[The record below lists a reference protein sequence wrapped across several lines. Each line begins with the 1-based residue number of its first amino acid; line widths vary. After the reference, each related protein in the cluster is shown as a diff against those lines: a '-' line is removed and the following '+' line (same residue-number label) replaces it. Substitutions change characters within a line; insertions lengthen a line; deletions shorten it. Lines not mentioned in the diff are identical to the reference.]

1 MGRSAEGGRLMRPE
15 RLRLSAFGPYAGQED
30 LDFSALGNHT
40 LFLIC
45 GPTGAGKSTILDAM
59 CYALYGKTSGAVRSG
74 EDLRSNY
81 VGYDR
86 KTYVEFD
93 FAIGNRHYRI
103 YRSPTQLLERQ
114 KGDRSKP
121 VEHKGKADF
130 YEIDKEGREKVHI
143 TSKGVDSAVEK
154 LLGVGLEQFRQII
167 LLPQGDFRKLLLAD
181 SSDRQKIMEQL
192 FQTGIYLA
200 FEKKLQEETQKLKTE
215 YSRGELQRTTL
226 LETCRSES
234 EEELE
239 KQAET
244 NEKILKEKETEFMQA
259 DKEQQV
265 FLRAYDEA
273 NVLHGAFLRLETA
286 ETALKR
292 MEEKKKEKEEL
303 RGHIKMIRA
312 AQSVTKEWSEAVNAK
327 KQQRTAAETLEKA
340 AADLPVKEKA
350 KAEAEQALAL
360 FEKEKPKQKERI
372 EMKGK
377 LEQYR
382 NPSRS
387 YGTAKREAE
396 RLAGIYA
403 VKQKEAERLREQ
415 VSAAEKK
422 AAEDKKNWLCRNR
435 IFMEG
440 QAFVLAEKLTDGQP
454 CPVCGSLSHPAPAAA
469 GEDRIMEKDVKDAER
484 QMHLS
489 EDAEK
494 KIRHEAEAYQAR
506 ELAAAKESADKAM
519 TVLSELEKNL
529 PAAYRDSLA
538 LEKEIKDLETR
549 ISSFEKSLEQAE
561 EKRKNAETIYQALK
575 EQKELLEK
583 QAGEFLKVSEE
594 KNCILKIKVAEAG
607 FTDWFECSRYM
618 KEVPRLEAYEN
629 DLKIYD
635 QSVHAEEE
643 KIKGEKEKTAGKT
656 KPDMNDWN
664 EKRTKLLES
673 MKQFVAEKAEKE
685 TELKKQKE
693 TLKKLYQLKETQKEI
708 SEKYSLVAHLW
719 EIAQG
724 KETGINL
731 ERFVLG
737 ALLDAV
743 TEKANLRLMEMSGN
757 RYELLRKRG
766 ERSDGRKKA
775 GLDLEVFDGNT
786 GRARPAATLSGG
798 ETFLASLSLALGLAD
813 VVQEYAGGVHL
824 DAMFI
829 DEGFGSLDSESLD
842 LAMKTL
848 QELKGQNRLIGLISH
863 VGGLEERIPAKLRVT
878 KTQTGSTAAFE
889 MG

>member
-1 MGRSAEGGRLMRPE
+1 MGRSAEGGQLMRPE
-15 RLRLSAFGPYAGQED
+15 RLRISAFGPYAGQED
-30 LDFSALGNHT
+30 VDFSILENHM

-130 YEIDKEGREKVHI
+130 YEIDEEGREKAHI

-200 FEKKLQEETQKLKTE
+200 FEKRLQEETQKLKTE

-239 KQAET
+239 KQAEI
-244 NEKILKEKETEFMQA
+244 NEKVLKEKETEFMQA

-273 NVLHGAFLRLETA
+273 NMLHGAFLRLETA

-292 MEEKKKEKEEL
+292 MEEKRKEKEEL

-360 FEKEKPKQKERI
+360 FEKEKTAQKERI

-403 VKQKEAERLREQ
+403 VKQKEAERLQEKML
-415 VSAAEKK
+415 AAEKK

-454 CPVCGSLSHPAPAAA
+454 CPVCGSLSHPAPAVA
-469 GEDRIMEKDVKDAER
+469 GEDRITEKDVKDAER

-494 KIRHEAEAYQAR
+494 KIRREAEAYQAK

-594 KNCILKIKVAEAG
+594 KNRILKIKVAEAG

-618 KEVPRLEAYEN
+618 KEVSQMEAYEN
-629 DLKIYD
+629 NLKIYD

-643 KIKGEKEKTAGKT
+643 KIKGEKERTAGKT
-656 KPDMNDWN
+656 KPNMNDWN
-664 EKRTKLLES
+664 EKRMKLLES
-673 MKQFVAEKAEKE
+673 MKRFAAEKAEKE

-708 SEKYSLVAHLW
+708 GEKYSLVAHLW

-889 MG
+889 VG

>member
-1 MGRSAEGGRLMRPE
+1 MRPE

-130 YEIDKEGREKVHI
+130 YEIDEEGREKAHI

-200 FEKKLQEETQKLKTE
+200 FEKRLQEETQKLKTE

-239 KQAET
+239 KQTET

-273 NVLHGAFLRLETA
+273 NMLHGAFLRLETA

-292 MEEKKKEKEEL
+292 MEEKRKEKEEL
-303 RGHIKMIRA
+303 RRHIKMIRA

-360 FEKEKPKQKERI
+360 FEKEKTAQKERI

-396 RLAGIYA
+396 RLVGIYA

-469 GEDRIMEKDVKDAER
+469 GEDRITEKDVKDAER

-494 KIRHEAEAYQAR
+494 KIRHEAEAYQAK

-594 KNCILKIKVAEAG
+594 KNRILKIKVAEAG

-618 KEVPRLEAYEN
+618 KEVPQLEAYEN

-664 EKRTKLLES
+664 EKRMKLLES
-673 MKQFVAEKAEKE
+673 MKGFAAEKAEKE

-708 SEKYSLVAHLW
+708 GEKYSLVAHLW

>member
-1 MGRSAEGGRLMRPE
+1 MRPE
-15 RLRLSAFGPYAGQED
+15 RLRISAFGPYAGQED

-93 FAIGNRHYRI
+93 FAIGDRHYRI

-130 YEIDKEGREKVHI
+130 YEIDEEGKEKAHI

-200 FEKKLQEETQKLKTE
+200 FEKRLQEETQKLKTE

-265 FLRAYDEA
+265 FLRAYDKA

>member
-15 RLRLSAFGPYAGQED
+15 RLRISAFGPYAGEED
-30 LDFSALGNHT
+30 LDFSVLGNHT

-86 KTYVEFD
+86 KTHVEFD

-103 YRSPTQLLERQ
+103 CRSPTQLLERQ

-130 YEIDKEGREKVHI
+130 YEIDEEGREKAHI

-200 FEKKLQEETQKLKTE
+200 FEKRLQEETQKLKIE
-215 YSRGELQRTTL
+215 YGRGELQRATL
-226 LETCRSES
+226 LETCRSGS

-239 KQAET
+239 KQAEA
-244 NEKILKEKETEFMQA
+244 NEKVLKEKEAKFIRA
-259 DKEQQV
+259 DKKQQV

-273 NVLHGAFLRLETA
+273 NMLHGAFLRLETA

-292 MEEKKKEKEEL
+292 LEEEKKEKEKL
-303 RGHIKMIRA
+303 RGYIKMIRA

-327 KQQRTAAETLEKA
+327 RQQRTAAETLEKA
-340 AADLPVKEKA
+340 AANLPVKEKA
-350 KAEAEQALAL
+350 KTEAEQALAL
-360 FEKEKPKQKERI
+360 FEKEKTAQKERI

-403 VKQKEAERLREQ
+403 VKQKEAERLQEQ

-435 IFMEG
+435 IFLEG
-440 QAFVLAEKLTDGQP
+440 QAFVLAEKLADGQP

-469 GEDRIMEKDVKDAER
+469 GENRITEKDVKDAEH
-484 QMHLS
+484 QMRLS
-489 EDAEK
+489 EEAEK
-494 KIRHEAEAYQAR
+494 KIRREAEAYQAK
-506 ELAAAKESADKAM
+506 EMAAAKESADKAI

-529 PAAYRDSLA
+529 PAAYRDSLV
-538 LEKEIKDLETR
+538 LEKEIKDLETG

-561 EKRKNAETIYQALK
+561 ENRKKAETAYQTLK
-575 EQKELLEK
+575 EQKGLLEK
-583 QAGEFLKVSEE
+583 QAEEFLKTSEE
-594 KNCILKIKVAEAG
+594 KNRILKIKVAEAG

-618 KEVPRLEAYEN
+618 KELTQLETYES

-635 QSVHAEEE
+635 QSVHTEEE
-643 KIKGEKEKTAGKT
+643 KIKEEKEKTAGRT

-664 EKRTKLLES
+664 GKRLKLLES
-673 MKQFVAEKAEKE
+673 MKQFAAEKAEKE
-685 TELKKQKE
+685 AELKKQKE
-693 TLKKLYQLKETQKEI
+693 TLEKLRQLKGTQKEI

-786 GRARPAATLSGG
+786 GRARPAVTLSGG

>member
-1 MGRSAEGGRLMRPE
+1 MRPE
-15 RLRLSAFGPYAGQED
+15 RLRISAFGPYAGEED
-30 LDFSALGNHT
+30 MDFSVLENHT

-93 FAIGNRHYRI
+93 FAIGDRHYRI

-130 YEIDKEGREKVHI
+130 YEIDEEGREKAHI

-200 FEKKLQEETQKLKTE
+200 FEKRLQEETQKLKTE

-239 KQAET
+239 KQAEI
-244 NEKILKEKETEFMQA
+244 NEKVLKEKETEFMQA

-286 ETALKR
+286 EMALKR
-292 MEEKKKEKEEL
+292 MEEKRKEKEEL

-350 KAEAEQALAL
+350 KAEAKQALAL

-403 VKQKEAERLREQ
+403 VKQKEAERLRKQ

-454 CPVCGSLSHPAPAAA
+454 CPVCGSLSHPAPAVA
-469 GEDRIMEKDVKDAER
+469 GEDRITEKDVKDAER

-494 KIRHEAEAYQAR
+494 KIRHEAEAYQAK

-561 EKRKNAETIYQALK
+561 EKQKNAETIYQALK

-664 EKRTKLLES
+664 EKRMKLLES
-673 MKQFVAEKAEKE
+673 MKRFAAEKAEKE

-708 SEKYSLVAHLW
+708 GEKYSLVAHLW

-863 VGGLEERIPAKLRVT
+863 VGGLEERIPVKLRVT

>member
-130 YEIDKEGREKVHI
+130 YEIDEEGREKAHI

-239 KQAET
+239 KQAEI
-244 NEKILKEKETEFMQA
+244 NEKVLKEKETEFMQA

-292 MEEKKKEKEEL
+292 MEEKRKEKEEL

-350 KAEAEQALAL
+350 KAEAKQALEL

-469 GEDRIMEKDVKDAER
+469 GEDRITEKDVKDAER

-494 KIRHEAEAYQAR
+494 KIRHEAEAYQAK

-538 LEKEIKDLETR
+538 LEKEIKALETR

-607 FTDWFECSRYM
+607 FTDWFECSRYI

>member
-1 MGRSAEGGRLMRPE
+1 MRPE
-15 RLRLSAFGPYAGQED
+15 RLRISAFGPYAGQED

-93 FAIGNRHYRI
+93 FAIGDRHYRI

-114 KGDRSKP
+114 KGDRSRP

-130 YEIDKEGREKVHI
+130 YEIDEEGREKAHI
-143 TSKGVDSAVEK
+143 TSKGVDSTVEE

-200 FEKKLQEETQKLKTE
+200 FEKRLQEETQKLKTE

-469 GEDRIMEKDVKDAER
+469 GEDRIMEKDVKDAEW

-561 EKRKNAETIYQALK
+561 EKQKNAETIYQALK

-664 EKRTKLLES
+664 EKRMKLLES
-673 MKQFVAEKAEKE
+673 MKRFAAEKAEKE

-708 SEKYSLVAHLW
+708 GEKYSLVAHLW

-889 MG
+889 VG

>member
-15 RLRLSAFGPYAGQED
+15 RLRISAFGPYAGEED
-30 LDFSALGNHT
+30 VDFSVLENHT

-93 FAIGNRHYRI
+93 FAIGDRHYRI

-130 YEIDKEGREKVHI
+130 YEIDEEGKEKAHI

-200 FEKKLQEETQKLKTE
+200 FEKRLQEETQKLKTE

-239 KQAET
+239 KQEET

-259 DKEQQV
+259 NKEQQV
-265 FLRAYDEA
+265 FLRDYDEA

-494 KIRHEAEAYQAR
+494 KIRHEAEAYQAK

-889 MG
+889 IG

>member
-1 MGRSAEGGRLMRPE
+1 MRPE

-130 YEIDKEGREKVHI
+130 YEIDEEGREKAHI

-200 FEKKLQEETQKLKTE
+200 FEKRLQEETQKLKTE

-239 KQAET
+239 KQAEI
-244 NEKILKEKETEFMQA
+244 NEKVLKEKETEFMQA

-292 MEEKKKEKEEL
+292 MEEKRKEKEEL

-422 AAEDKKNWLCRNR
+422 AAEDKKNWLSRNR

-454 CPVCGSLSHPAPAAA
+454 CPVCGSLSHPAPAVA
-469 GEDRIMEKDVKDAER
+469 GEDRITEKDVKDAER

-494 KIRHEAEAYQAR
+494 KNRREAEAYQAK
-506 ELAAAKESADKAM
+506 ELAAAKESVDKAM

-594 KNCILKIKVAEAG
+594 KNRILKIKVAEAG
-607 FTDWFECSRYM
+607 FTDWFECSQYM
-618 KEVPRLEAYEN
+618 KEVPQLEAYEN

-635 QSVHAEEE
+635 QSVHVEEE

-664 EKRTKLLES
+664 EKRLKLLES
-673 MKQFVAEKAEKE
+673 MKRFAAEKAEKE

-693 TLKKLYQLKETQKEI
+693 TLKKLRQLKETQKEI

-889 MG
+889 VG

>member
-1 MGRSAEGGRLMRPE
+1 M
-15 RLRLSAFGPYAGQED
+15 
-30 LDFSALGNHT
+30 
-40 LFLIC
+40 
-45 GPTGAGKSTILDAM
+45 
-59 CYALYGKTSGAVRSG
+59 
-74 EDLRSNY
+74 
-81 VGYDR
+81 
-86 KTYVEFD
+86 
-93 FAIGNRHYRI
+93 
-103 YRSPTQLLERQ
+103 
-114 KGDRSKP
+114 
-121 VEHKGKADF
+121 
-130 YEIDKEGREKVHI
+130 
-143 TSKGVDSAVEK
+143 
-154 LLGVGLEQFRQII
+154 
-167 LLPQGDFRKLLLAD
+167 
-181 SSDRQKIMEQL
+181 
-192 FQTGIYLA
+192 
-200 FEKKLQEETQKLKTE
+200 
-215 YSRGELQRTTL
+215 
-226 LETCRSES
+226 
-234 EEELE
+234 
-239 KQAET
+239 
-244 NEKILKEKETEFMQA
+244 
-259 DKEQQV
+259 
-265 FLRAYDEA
+265 
-273 NVLHGAFLRLETA
+273 
-286 ETALKR
+286 
-292 MEEKKKEKEEL
+292 
-303 RGHIKMIRA
+303 
-312 AQSVTKEWSEAVNAK
+312 
-327 KQQRTAAETLEKA
+327 
-340 AADLPVKEKA
+340 
-350 KAEAEQALAL
+350 
-360 FEKEKPKQKERI
+360 
-372 EMKGK
+372 
-377 LEQYR
+377 
-382 NPSRS
+382 
-387 YGTAKREAE
+387 
-396 RLAGIYA
+396 
-403 VKQKEAERLREQ
+403 KQKEAERLQEKM
-415 VSAAEKK
+415 SAAEKK

-469 GEDRIMEKDVKDAER
+469 GEDRITEKDVKDAER

-494 KIRHEAEAYQAR
+494 KIRREAEAYQAK

-594 KNCILKIKVAEAG
+594 KNRILKIKVAEAG

-618 KEVPRLEAYEN
+618 KEVPQLEAYEN

-664 EKRTKLLES
+664 EKRMKLLEN
-673 MKQFVAEKAEKE
+673 MKQFAAEKAEKE

-889 MG
+889 VG

>member
-1 MGRSAEGGRLMRPE
+1 MTA
-15 RLRLSAFGPYAGQED
+15 
-30 LDFSALGNHT
+30 H
-40 LFLIC
+40 
-45 GPTGAGKSTILDAM
+45 
-59 CYALYGKTSGAVRSG
+59 V
-74 EDLRSNY
+74 
-81 VGYDR
+81 
-86 KTYVEFD
+86 FD
-93 FAIGNRHYRI
+93 
-103 YRSPTQLLERQ
+103 
-114 KGDRSKP
+114 
-121 VEHKGKADF
+121 
-130 YEIDKEGREKVHI
+130 
-143 TSKGVDSAVEK
+143 
-154 LLGVGLEQFRQII
+154 
-167 LLPQGDFRKLLLAD
+167 
-181 SSDRQKIMEQL
+181 
-192 FQTGIYLA
+192 
-200 FEKKLQEETQKLKTE
+200 
-215 YSRGELQRTTL
+215 
-226 LETCRSES
+226 
-234 EEELE
+234 
-239 KQAET
+239 
-244 NEKILKEKETEFMQA
+244 
-259 DKEQQV
+259 
-265 FLRAYDEA
+265 
-273 NVLHGAFLRLETA
+273 LRLETA

-292 MEEKKKEKEEL
+292 MEEKRKEKEEL
-303 RGHIKMIRA
+303 RRHIKMIRA

-396 RLAGIYA
+396 RLVGIYA

-469 GEDRIMEKDVKDAER
+469 GEDRITEKDVKDAER

-494 KIRHEAEAYQAR
+494 KIRHEAEAYQAKD
-506 ELAAAKESADKAM
+506 LAAAKESADKAM

-594 KNCILKIKVAEAG
+594 KNRILKIKVAEAG

-664 EKRTKLLES
+664 EKRMKLLES
-673 MKQFVAEKAEKE
+673 MKRFAAEKAEKE

-708 SEKYSLVAHLW
+708 GEKYSLVAHLW

>member
-1 MGRSAEGGRLMRPE
+1 MRPE

-81 VGYDR
+81 VRYDR

-130 YEIDKEGREKVHI
+130 YEIDEEGREKAHI

-239 KQAET
+239 KQAEI
-244 NEKILKEKETEFMQA
+244 NEKVLKEKETEFMQA

-292 MEEKKKEKEEL
+292 MEEKRKEKEEL

-350 KAEAEQALAL
+350 KAEAKQALEL

-469 GEDRIMEKDVKDAER
+469 GEDRITEKDVKDAER

-489 EDAEK
+489 DDAEK
-494 KIRHEAEAYQAR
+494 KIRHEAEAYQAK
-506 ELAAAKESADKAM
+506 ELATAKESADKAI

-594 KNCILKIKVAEAG
+594 KNRILKIKVAETG
-607 FTDWFECSRYM
+607 FTDWFECSQYM
-618 KEVPRLEAYEN
+618 KEVPQLEAYEN

-664 EKRTKLLES
+664 EKRMKLLEN
-673 MKQFVAEKAEKE
+673 MKQFAAEKAEKE

>member
-15 RLRLSAFGPYAGQED
+15 RLRLSAFGPYAGEED
-30 LDFSALGNHT
+30 VDFSVLENHT

-93 FAIGNRHYRI
+93 FAIGDRHYRI

-130 YEIDKEGREKVHI
+130 YEIDEEGKEKAHI

-494 KIRHEAEAYQAR
+494 KIRHEAEAYQAK

>member
-1 MGRSAEGGRLMRPE
+1 MRPE

-130 YEIDKEGREKVHI
+130 YEIDEEGREKAHI

-239 KQAET
+239 KQAEI
-244 NEKILKEKETEFMQA
+244 NEKVLKEKETEFMQA

-292 MEEKKKEKEEL
+292 MEEKRKEKEEL

-469 GEDRIMEKDVKDAER
+469 GEDRITEKDVKDAER

-489 EDAEK
+489 DDAEK
-494 KIRHEAEAYQAR
+494 KIRHEAEAYQAK
-506 ELAAAKESADKAM
+506 ELATAKESADKAI

-594 KNCILKIKVAEAG
+594 KNRILKIKVAETG
-607 FTDWFECSRYM
+607 FTDWFECSQYM
-618 KEVPRLEAYEN
+618 KEVPQLEAYEN

-664 EKRTKLLES
+664 EKRMKLLEN
-673 MKQFVAEKAEKE
+673 MKQFAAEKAEKE

>member
-1 MGRSAEGGRLMRPE
+1 M
-15 RLRLSAFGPYAGQED
+15 
-30 LDFSALGNHT
+30 
-40 LFLIC
+40 
-45 GPTGAGKSTILDAM
+45 
-59 CYALYGKTSGAVRSG
+59 
-74 EDLRSNY
+74 
-81 VGYDR
+81 
-86 KTYVEFD
+86 
-93 FAIGNRHYRI
+93 
-103 YRSPTQLLERQ
+103 
-114 KGDRSKP
+114 
-121 VEHKGKADF
+121 
-130 YEIDKEGREKVHI
+130 
-143 TSKGVDSAVEK
+143 
-154 LLGVGLEQFRQII
+154 
-167 LLPQGDFRKLLLAD
+167 
-181 SSDRQKIMEQL
+181 
-192 FQTGIYLA
+192 
-200 FEKKLQEETQKLKTE
+200 
-215 YSRGELQRTTL
+215 
-226 LETCRSES
+226 
-234 EEELE
+234 
-239 KQAET
+239 
-244 NEKILKEKETEFMQA
+244 
-259 DKEQQV
+259 
-265 FLRAYDEA
+265 
-273 NVLHGAFLRLETA
+273 LHGAFLRLETA

-292 MEEKKKEKEEL
+292 MEEKRKEKEEL
-303 RGHIKMIRA
+303 RRHIKMIRA

-396 RLAGIYA
+396 RLVGIYA

-469 GEDRIMEKDVKDAER
+469 GEDRITEKDVKDAER

-494 KIRHEAEAYQAR
+494 KIRHEAEAYQAKD
-506 ELAAAKESADKAM
+506 LAAAKESADKAM

-594 KNCILKIKVAEAG
+594 KNRILKIKVAEAG

-664 EKRTKLLES
+664 EKRMKLLES
-673 MKQFVAEKAEKE
+673 MKRFAAEKAEKE

-708 SEKYSLVAHLW
+708 GEKYSLVAHLW

>member
-1 MGRSAEGGRLMRPE
+1 MRPE
-15 RLRLSAFGPYAGQED
+15 RLRISAFGPYAGEED
-30 LDFSALGNHT
+30 MDFSVLENHT

-93 FAIGNRHYRI
+93 FAIGDRHYRI

-130 YEIDKEGREKVHI
+130 YEIDEEGREKAHI

-239 KQAET
+239 KQAEI
-244 NEKILKEKETEFMQA
+244 NEKVLKEKETEFMQA

-292 MEEKKKEKEEL
+292 MEEKRKEKEEL

-327 KQQRTAAETLEKA
+327 KQQRTAAEKLEKA

-422 AAEDKKNWLCRNR
+422 AAEDKKNWLSRNR

-454 CPVCGSLSHPAPAAA
+454 CPVCGSLSHPAPAVA
-469 GEDRIMEKDVKDAER
+469 GEDRITEKDVKDAER

-494 KIRHEAEAYQAR
+494 KNRREAEAYQAK
-506 ELAAAKESADKAM
+506 ELAAAKESVDKAM

-561 EKRKNAETIYQALK
+561 EKQKNAETIYQALK

-594 KNCILKIKVAEAG
+594 KNRILKIKVAEAG
-607 FTDWFECSRYM
+607 FTDWFECSQYM
-618 KEVPRLEAYEN
+618 KEVPQLEAYEN

-635 QSVHAEEE
+635 QSVHVEEE

-664 EKRTKLLES
+664 EKRLKLLEN
-673 MKQFVAEKAEKE
+673 MKRFAAEKAEKE

-693 TLKKLYQLKETQKEI
+693 TLKKLRQLKETQKEI
-708 SEKYSLVAHLW
+708 GEKYSLVAHLW

-889 MG
+889 VG

>member
-15 RLRLSAFGPYAGQED
+15 RLRISAFGPYAGEED
-30 LDFSALGNHT
+30 VDFSVLENHT

-93 FAIGNRHYRI
+93 FAIGDRHYRI

-130 YEIDKEGREKVHI
+130 YEIDEEGKEKAHI

-200 FEKKLQEETQKLKTE
+200 FEKRLQEETQKLKTE

-239 KQAET
+239 KQAEI
-244 NEKILKEKETEFMQA
+244 NEKVLKEKETEFMQA

-292 MEEKKKEKEEL
+292 MEEKRKEKEEM

-350 KAEAEQALAL
+350 KAEAKQALEL

-469 GEDRIMEKDVKDAER
+469 GEDRITEKDVKDAER

-494 KIRHEAEAYQAR
+494 KIRHEAEAYQAK

-538 LEKEIKDLETR
+538 LEKEIKALETR

-561 EKRKNAETIYQALK
+561 EKQKNAETIYQALK

-594 KNCILKIKVAEAG
+594 KNRILKIKVAEAG
-607 FTDWFECSRYM
+607 FTDWFECSQYM
-618 KEVPRLEAYEN
+618 KEVPQLEAYEN

-664 EKRTKLLES
+664 EKRTKLLEN
-673 MKQFVAEKAEKE
+673 MKQFAAEKAEKE

-889 MG
+889 VG

>member
-1 MGRSAEGGRLMRPE
+1 M
-15 RLRLSAFGPYAGQED
+15 
-30 LDFSALGNHT
+30 
-40 LFLIC
+40 
-45 GPTGAGKSTILDAM
+45 
-59 CYALYGKTSGAVRSG
+59 
-74 EDLRSNY
+74 
-81 VGYDR
+81 GYDR

-93 FAIGNRHYRI
+93 FAIGDRHYRI

-130 YEIDKEGREKVHI
+130 YEIDEEGREKAHI

-192 FQTGIYLA
+192 FQTGIYLV
-200 FEKKLQEETQKLKTE
+200 FEKRLQEETQKLKTE

-239 KQAET
+239 KQTET

-273 NVLHGAFLRLETA
+273 NMLHGAFLRLETA

-292 MEEKKKEKEEL
+292 MEEKRKEKEEL
-303 RGHIKMIRA
+303 RRHIKMIRA

-396 RLAGIYA
+396 RLVGIYA

-469 GEDRIMEKDVKDAER
+469 GEDRITEKDVKDAER

-494 KIRHEAEAYQAR
+494 KIRHEAEAYQAKD
-506 ELAAAKESADKAM
+506 LAAAKESADKAM

-594 KNCILKIKVAEAG
+594 KNRILKIKVAEAG

-664 EKRTKLLES
+664 EKRMKLLES
-673 MKQFVAEKAEKE
+673 MKRFAAEKAEKE

-708 SEKYSLVAHLW
+708 GEKYSLVAHLW

>member
-1 MGRSAEGGRLMRPE
+1 MRPE
-15 RLRLSAFGPYAGQED
+15 RLRISAFGPYAGEED
-30 LDFSALGNHT
+30 VDFSVLENHT

-93 FAIGNRHYRI
+93 FAIGDRHYRI

-130 YEIDKEGREKVHI
+130 YEIDEEGKEKAHI

-200 FEKKLQEETQKLKTE
+200 FEKRLQEETQKLKIE
-215 YSRGELQRTTL
+215 YGRGELQRATL
-226 LETCRSES
+226 LETCRSGS

-239 KQAET
+239 KQAEA
-244 NEKILKEKETEFMQA
+244 NEKVLKEKETEFMQA

-273 NVLHGAFLRLETA
+273 NMLHGAFLRLETA

-292 MEEKKKEKEEL
+292 MEEKRKEKEEL

-360 FEKEKPKQKERI
+360 FEKEKTAQKERI

-403 VKQKEAERLREQ
+403 VKQKEAERLQEKML
-415 VSAAEKK
+415 AAEKK

-469 GEDRIMEKDVKDAER
+469 GEDRITEKDVKDAER

-494 KIRHEAEAYQAR
+494 KIRREAEAYQAK

-594 KNCILKIKVAEAG
+594 KNRILKIKVAEAG

-618 KEVPRLEAYEN
+618 KEVPQLEAYEN

-664 EKRTKLLES
+664 EKRMKLLEN
-673 MKQFVAEKAEKE
+673 MKQFAAEKAEKE

-743 TEKANLRLMEMSGN
+743 TEKANLRLMEMSGS

-766 ERSDGRKKA
+766 ERADARKTA
-775 GLDLEVFDGNT
+775 GLDLEVYDANT

-889 MG
+889 VG

>member
-15 RLRLSAFGPYAGQED
+15 RLRISAFGPYAGEED
-30 LDFSALGNHT
+30 VDFSVLENHT

-93 FAIGNRHYRI
+93 FAIGDRHYRI

-130 YEIDKEGREKVHI
+130 YEMDEEGKEKAHI

-200 FEKKLQEETQKLKTE
+200 FEKRLQEETQKLKTE

-239 KQAET
+239 KQAEI
-244 NEKILKEKETEFMQA
+244 NEKVLKEKETEFMQA

-265 FLRAYDEA
+265 FLRAYDKA
-273 NVLHGAFLRLETA
+273 NMLHGAFLRLETA

-292 MEEKKKEKEEL
+292 MEEKRKEKEEL

-360 FEKEKPKQKERI
+360 FEKEKTAQKERI

-403 VKQKEAERLREQ
+403 VKQKEAERLQEKML
-415 VSAAEKK
+415 AAEKK

-469 GEDRIMEKDVKDAER
+469 GEDRITEKDVKDAER

-494 KIRHEAEAYQAR
+494 KIRREAEAYQAK

-583 QAGEFLKVSEE
+583 QAGEFLRVSEE
-594 KNCILKIKVAEAG
+594 KNRILKIKVAKAG

-618 KEVPRLEAYEN
+618 KEVSQMEAYEN
-629 DLKIYD
+629 NLKIYD

-643 KIKGEKEKTAGKT
+643 KIKGEKERTAGKT
-656 KPDMNDWN
+656 KPNMNDWN
-664 EKRTKLLES
+664 EKRMKLLES
-673 MKQFVAEKAEKE
+673 MKRFAAEKAEKE

-708 SEKYSLVAHLW
+708 GEKYSLVAHLW

>member
-1 MGRSAEGGRLMRPE
+1 MRPE

-130 YEIDKEGREKVHI
+130 YEIDEEGREKAHI

-239 KQAET
+239 KQAEI
-244 NEKILKEKETEFMQA
+244 NEKVLKEKETEFMQA

-292 MEEKKKEKEEL
+292 MEEKRKEKEEL

-469 GEDRIMEKDVKDAER
+469 GEDRITEKDVKDAER

-489 EDAEK
+489 DDAEK
-494 KIRHEAEAYQAR
+494 KIRHEAEAYQAK
-506 ELAAAKESADKAM
+506 ELATAKESADKAI

-594 KNCILKIKVAEAG
+594 KNRILKIKVAETG
-607 FTDWFECSRYM
+607 FTDWFECSQYM
-618 KEVPRLEAYEN
+618 KEVPQLEAYEN

-664 EKRTKLLES
+664 EKRIKLLEN
-673 MKQFVAEKAEKE
+673 MKQFAAEKAEKE

>member
-15 RLRLSAFGPYAGQED
+15 RLRISAFGPYAGEED
-30 LDFSALGNHT
+30 MNFSVLENHT

-93 FAIGNRHYRI
+93 FAIGDRHYRI

-130 YEIDKEGREKVHI
+130 YEIDEEGREKAHI

-200 FEKKLQEETQKLKTE
+200 FEKRLQEETQKLKTE

>member
-1 MGRSAEGGRLMRPE
+1 MRPE
-15 RLRLSAFGPYAGQED
+15 RLRISAFGPYAGQED

-93 FAIGNRHYRI
+93 FAIGDRHYRI

-130 YEIDKEGREKVHI
+130 YEIDEEGREKAHI
-143 TSKGVDSAVEK
+143 TSKGVDSAVEE
-154 LLGVGLEQFRQII
+154 LLAVGLEQFRQII

-200 FEKKLQEETQKLKTE
+200 FEKRLQEETQKLKTE
-215 YSRGELQRTTL
+215 YSRGELQRITL

-239 KQAET
+239 KQAEI
-244 NEKILKEKETEFMQA
+244 NEKVLKEKETEFMQA

-292 MEEKKKEKEEL
+292 MEEKRKEKEEL

-360 FEKEKPKQKERI
+360 FEKEKPAQKERI

-403 VKQKEAERLREQ
+403 VKQKEAERLQEQ

-469 GEDRIMEKDVKDAER
+469 GEDRITEKDVKDAER
-484 QMHLS
+484 HMHLS

-494 KIRHEAEAYQAR
+494 KIRREAEAYQAK

-561 EKRKNAETIYQALK
+561 EKQKNAETIYQALK

-594 KNCILKIKVAEAG
+594 KNRILRIKVEEAG

-618 KEVPRLEAYEN
+618 EEVPRLEAYEN

-656 KPDMNDWN
+656 KPNMNDWN
-664 EKRTKLLES
+664 EKRMKLLES
-673 MKQFVAEKAEKE
+673 MKQFAAEKAEKE

-708 SEKYSLVAHLW
+708 SERYSLVAHLW

>member
-1 MGRSAEGGRLMRPE
+1 MRPE
-15 RLRLSAFGPYAGQED
+15 RLRISAFGPYAGEED
-30 LDFSALGNHT
+30 MDFSVLENHT

-93 FAIGNRHYRI
+93 FAIGDRHYRI

-130 YEIDKEGREKVHI
+130 YEIDEEGREKAHI

-239 KQAET
+239 KQAEI
-244 NEKILKEKETEFMQA
+244 NEKVLKEKETEFMQA

-292 MEEKKKEKEEL
+292 MEEKRKEKEEL

-422 AAEDKKNWLCRNR
+422 AAEDKKNWLSRNR

-454 CPVCGSLSHPAPAAA
+454 CPVCGSLSHPAPAVA
-469 GEDRIMEKDVKDAER
+469 GEDRITEKDVKDAER

-494 KIRHEAEAYQAR
+494 KNRREAEAYQAK

-594 KNCILKIKVAEAG
+594 KNRILKIKVAEAG
-607 FTDWFECSRYM
+607 FTDWFECSQYM
-618 KEVPRLEAYEN
+618 KEVPQLEAYEN

-635 QSVHAEEE
+635 QSVHVEEE

-664 EKRTKLLES
+664 EKRLKLLEN
-673 MKQFVAEKAEKE
+673 MKRFAAEKAEKE

-693 TLKKLYQLKETQKEI
+693 TLKKLRQLKETQKEI
-708 SEKYSLVAHLW
+708 GEKYSLVAHLW

-889 MG
+889 VG

>member
-1 MGRSAEGGRLMRPE
+1 MRPE
-15 RLRLSAFGPYAGQED
+15 RLRISAFGPYAGQED

-93 FAIGNRHYRI
+93 FAIGDRHYRI
-103 YRSPTQLLERQ
+103 YRSPTQLLKRQ

-130 YEIDKEGREKVHI
+130 YEIDEEGREKAHI

-200 FEKKLQEETQKLKTE
+200 FEKRLQEETQKLKTE

-239 KQAET
+239 KQAEI
-244 NEKILKEKETEFMQA
+244 NEKVLKEKETEFMQA

-292 MEEKKKEKEEL
+292 MEEKRKEKEEL

-454 CPVCGSLSHPAPAAA
+454 CPVCGSLSHPAPAVA
-469 GEDRIMEKDVKDAER
+469 GEDRITEKDVKDAER

-494 KIRHEAEAYQAR
+494 KIRHEAEAYQAK

-594 KNCILKIKVAEAG
+594 KNRILKIKVAEAG
-607 FTDWFECSRYM
+607 FTDWLECSQYM
-618 KEVPRLEAYEN
+618 KEVPQLEAYEN

-664 EKRTKLLES
+664 EKRMKLLEN
-673 MKQFVAEKAEKE
+673 MKQFAAEKAEKE

-889 MG
+889 VG

>member
-1 MGRSAEGGRLMRPE
+1 MRPE
-15 RLRLSAFGPYAGQED
+15 RLRISAFGPYAGQED

-93 FAIGNRHYRI
+93 FAIGDRHYRI

-130 YEIDKEGREKVHI
+130 YEIDEEGREKAHI

-200 FEKKLQEETQKLKTE
+200 FEKKLQEETKKLESDYEQGKQT
-215 YSRGELQRTTL
+215 RVTL
-226 LETCRSES
+226 LETCHVEEDDALKGKIEENKKLLSEKEKVTKALSIKQETFQKEYAGASKLFDAFGRMEKAIEQLKRLESGKKENTELRETVKMIKASQLVS
-234 EEELE
+234 EEWAAAESTRQQWKKINAALE
-239 KQAET
+239 S
-244 NEKILKEKETEFMQA
+244 ILKGLPEKEKAKEAA
-259 DKEQQV
+259 DKELDLLKKQEVDQKKKI
-265 FLRAYDEA
+265 EA
-273 NVLHGAFLRLETA
+273 KGKLNQYRDSAASYGKAAGDVEKYKKIYETA
-286 ETALKR
+286 VK
-292 MEEKKKEKEEL
+292 EEKQL
-303 RGHIKMIRA
+303 
-312 AQSVTKEWSEAVNAK
+312 Q
-327 KQQRTAAETLEKA
+327 EKA
-340 AADLPVKEKA
+340 AASEKQME
-350 KAEAEQALAL
+350 EA
-360 FEKEKPKQKERI
+360 R
-372 EMKGK
+372 
-377 LEQYR
+377 
-382 NPSRS
+382 
-387 YGTAKREAE
+387 
-396 RLAGIYA
+396 
-403 VKQKEAERLREQ
+403 
-415 VSAAEKK
+415 
-422 AAEDKKNWLCRNR
+422 KNWLCRNQM
-435 IFMEG
+435 FLNG
-440 QAFVLAEKLTDGQP
+440 QAFVLAEKLESGKP
-454 CPVCGSLSHPAPAAA
+454 CPVCGALEHPHPALS
-469 GEDRIMEKDVKDAER
+469 GDGHVTEKDVKDAEFL
-484 QMHLS
+484 M
-489 EDAEK
+489 K
-494 KIRHEAEAYQAR
+494 KAEAASKEDQQKAEEYR
-506 ELAAAKESADKAM
+506 IKKVVVAKGDLDRSVA
-519 TVLSELEKNL
+519 VLDELEKTL
-529 PAAYRDSLA
+529 PDGYRDLKI
-538 LEKEIKDLETR
+538 LEKEIEKIQKEIDTFEKALASAEKIQKEAELLFQNDSKQKEILGEQEKELREKSEEQIKLLREKVARAGFESLTQCDGYR
-549 ISSFEKSLEQAE
+549 KEQNNLAGYEKSL
-561 EKRKNAETIYQALK
+561 
-575 EQKELLEK
+575 
-583 QAGEFLKVSEE
+583 S
-594 KNCILKIKVAEAG
+594 
-607 FTDWFECSRYM
+607 
-618 KEVPRLEAYEN
+618 AY
-629 DLKIYD
+629 DRA
-635 QSVHAEEE
+635 VHAENE
-643 KIKGEKEKTAGKT
+643 KIKDETAATKDQT
-656 KPDMNDWN
+656 KPDMKIWE
-664 EKRTKLLES
+664 EKRLALLNEIET
-673 MKQFVAEKAEKE
+673 VTTEKAAMEI
-685 TELKKQKE
+685 ELKQQQETLDKLVKLAEKQKE
-693 TLKKLYQLKETQKEI
+693 IDKKYKLI
-708 SEKYSLVAHLW
+708 SNLW
-719 EIAQG
+719 DIARG
-724 KETGINL
+724 KDTGINL

-743 TEKANLRLMEMSGN
+743 TEKANLRLMEMSGS

-766 ERSDGRKKA
+766 ERADARKTA
-775 GLDLEVFDGNT
+775 GLDLEVYDANT

-889 MG
+889 VG

>member
-1 MGRSAEGGRLMRPE
+1 MRPE
-15 RLRLSAFGPYAGQED
+15 RLRISAFGPYAGEED
-30 LDFSALGNHT
+30 MNFSVLENHT

-93 FAIGNRHYRI
+93 FAIGDRHYRI

-130 YEIDKEGREKVHI
+130 YEIDEEGREKAHI

-200 FEKKLQEETQKLKTE
+200 FEKRLQEETQKLKTE

-239 KQAET
+239 KQAEI
-244 NEKILKEKETEFMQA
+244 NEKVLKEKETEFMQA

-265 FLRAYDEA
+265 FLRAYDKA
-273 NVLHGAFLRLETA
+273 NMLHGAFLRLETA

-292 MEEKKKEKEEL
+292 MEEKRKEKEEL

-360 FEKEKPKQKERI
+360 FEKEKTAQKERI

-403 VKQKEAERLREQ
+403 VKQKEAERLQEKML
-415 VSAAEKK
+415 AAEKK

-469 GEDRIMEKDVKDAER
+469 GEDRITEKDVKDAER

-494 KIRHEAEAYQAR
+494 KIRREAEAYQAK

-583 QAGEFLKVSEE
+583 QAGEFLRVSEE
-594 KNCILKIKVAEAG
+594 KNRILKIKVAKAG

-618 KEVPRLEAYEN
+618 KEVSQLEAYEN
-629 DLKIYD
+629 NLKIYD

-643 KIKGEKEKTAGKT
+643 KIKGEKERTAGKT
-656 KPDMNDWN
+656 KPNMNDWN
-664 EKRTKLLES
+664 EKRMKLLES
-673 MKQFVAEKAEKE
+673 MKRFAAEKAEKE

-708 SEKYSLVAHLW
+708 GEKYSLVAHLW
-719 EIAQG
+719 DIARG
-724 KETGINL
+724 KDTGINL

-743 TEKANLRLMEMSGN
+743 TEKANLRLMEMSGS

-766 ERSDGRKKA
+766 ERADARKTA
-775 GLDLEVFDGNT
+775 GLDLEVYDANT

-889 MG
+889 VG

>member
-1 MGRSAEGGRLMRPE
+1 MRPE
-15 RLRLSAFGPYAGQED
+15 RIRISAFGPYAGQED
-30 LDFSALGNHT
+30 MDFSALGNHT

-93 FAIGNRHYRI
+93 FAIGDRHYRI

-130 YEIDKEGREKVHI
+130 YEIDEEGREKAHI

-200 FEKKLQEETQKLKTE
+200 FEKRLQEETQKLKTE

-239 KQAET
+239 KQAEI
-244 NEKILKEKETEFMQA
+244 NEKVLKEKETEFMQA

-286 ETALKR
+286 EMALKR
-292 MEEKKKEKEEL
+292 MEEKRKEKEEL

-350 KAEAEQALAL
+350 KAEAKQALAL

-469 GEDRIMEKDVKDAER
+469 GEDRITEKDVKDAER

-494 KIRHEAEAYQAR
+494 KIRHEAEAYQAK

-538 LEKEIKDLETR
+538 LEKEIKALETR

-561 EKRKNAETIYQALK
+561 EKQKNAETIYQALK

-889 MG
+889 VG

>member
-1 MGRSAEGGRLMRPE
+1 MRPE
-15 RLRLSAFGPYAGQED
+15 RLRISAFGPYAGEED
-30 LDFSALGNHT
+30 VDFSVLENHT

-93 FAIGNRHYRI
+93 FAIGDRHYRI
-103 YRSPTQLLERQ
+103 YRSPTQLLKRQ

-130 YEIDKEGREKVHI
+130 YEIDEEGKEKAHI

-200 FEKKLQEETQKLKTE
+200 FEKRLQEETQKLKTE

-239 KQAET
+239 KQAEI
-244 NEKILKEKETEFMQA
+244 NEKVLKEKETEFMQA

-350 KAEAEQALAL
+350 KAEAKQALAL

-403 VKQKEAERLREQ
+403 VKQKEAERLRKQ

-454 CPVCGSLSHPAPAAA
+454 CPVCGSLSHPAPAVA
-469 GEDRIMEKDVKDAER
+469 GEDRITEKDVKDAER

-494 KIRHEAEAYQAR
+494 KIRHEAEAYQAK

-561 EKRKNAETIYQALK
+561 EKQKNAETIYQALK

-664 EKRTKLLES
+664 EKRMKLLES
-673 MKQFVAEKAEKE
+673 MKRFAAEKAEKE

-708 SEKYSLVAHLW
+708 GEKYSLVAHLW

-889 MG
+889 VG

>member
-1 MGRSAEGGRLMRPE
+1 MRPE
-15 RLRLSAFGPYAGQED
+15 RLRISAFGPYAGEED
-30 LDFSALGNHT
+30 MDFSVLENHT

-93 FAIGNRHYRI
+93 FAIGDRHYRI

-130 YEIDKEGREKVHI
+130 YEIDEEGREKAHI

-239 KQAET
+239 KQAEI
-244 NEKILKEKETEFMQA
+244 NEKVLKEKETEFMQA

-292 MEEKKKEKEEL
+292 MEEKRKEKEEL

-422 AAEDKKNWLCRNR
+422 AAEDKKNWLSRNR

-454 CPVCGSLSHPAPAAA
+454 CPVCGSLSHPAPAVA
-469 GEDRIMEKDVKDAER
+469 GEDRITEKDVKDAER

-494 KIRHEAEAYQAR
+494 KNRREAEAYQAKD
-506 ELAAAKESADKAM
+506 LAAAKESVDKAM

-594 KNCILKIKVAEAG
+594 KNRILKIKVAEAG
-607 FTDWFECSRYM
+607 FTDWFECSQYM
-618 KEVPRLEAYEN
+618 KEVPQLEAYEN

-635 QSVHAEEE
+635 QSVHVEEE

-664 EKRTKLLES
+664 EKRLKLLEN
-673 MKQFVAEKAEKE
+673 MKRFAAEKAEKE

-693 TLKKLYQLKETQKEI
+693 TLKKLRQLKETQKEI
-708 SEKYSLVAHLW
+708 GEKYSLVAHLW

-889 MG
+889 VG

>member
-1 MGRSAEGGRLMRPE
+1 MRPE

-130 YEIDKEGREKVHI
+130 YEIDEEGREKAHI

>member
-15 RLRLSAFGPYAGQED
+15 RLRISAFGPYAGEED
-30 LDFSALGNHT
+30 MDFSVLENHT

-93 FAIGNRHYRI
+93 FAIGDRHYRI

-130 YEIDKEGREKVHI
+130 YEIDEEGREKAHI

-200 FEKKLQEETQKLKTE
+200 FEKRLQEETQKLKTE

-239 KQAET
+239 KQAEI
-244 NEKILKEKETEFMQA
+244 NEKVLKEKETEFMQA

-292 MEEKKKEKEEL
+292 MEEKRKEKEEL

-350 KAEAEQALAL
+350 KAEAKQALEL

-372 EMKGK
+372 KMKGK

-469 GEDRIMEKDVKDAER
+469 GEDRITEKDVKDAER

-494 KIRHEAEAYQAR
+494 KIRHEAEAYQAK

-538 LEKEIKDLETR
+538 LEKEIKALETR

-561 EKRKNAETIYQALK
+561 EKQKNAETIYQALK

-607 FTDWFECSRYM
+607 FADWFECSRYM

-664 EKRTKLLES
+664 EKRMKLLES
-673 MKQFVAEKAEKE
+673 MKGFAAEKAEKE

-743 TEKANLRLMEMSGN
+743 TEKANLRLMEMSGD

-889 MG
+889 VG

>member
-1 MGRSAEGGRLMRPE
+1 MRPE
-15 RLRLSAFGPYAGQED
+15 RLRISAFGPYAGEED
-30 LDFSALGNHT
+30 VDFSVLENHT

-93 FAIGNRHYRI
+93 FAIGDRHYRI

-130 YEIDKEGREKVHI
+130 YERDEEGKEKAHI

-192 FQTGIYLA
+192 FQTDIYLA

-239 KQAET
+239 KQAEI
-244 NEKILKEKETEFMQA
+244 NEKVLKEKETEFMQV

-454 CPVCGSLSHPAPAAA
+454 CPVCGSLSHPAPAVA
-469 GEDRIMEKDVKDAER
+469 GEDRITEKDVKDAER

-494 KIRHEAEAYQAR
+494 KIRREAEAYQAK

-594 KNCILKIKVAEAG
+594 KNRILKIKVAEVG

-618 KEVPRLEAYEN
+618 KEVPRMEAYEN

-664 EKRTKLLES
+664 EKRMKLLEN
-673 MKQFVAEKAEKE
+673 MKQFAAEKAEKE

-719 EIAQG
+719 DIARG
-724 KETGINL
+724 KDTGINL

-743 TEKANLRLMEMSGN
+743 TEKANLRLMEMSGS

-766 ERSDGRKKA
+766 ERADARKTA
-775 GLDLEVFDGNT
+775 GLDLEVYDANT

-889 MG
+889 VG

>member
-1 MGRSAEGGRLMRPE
+1 MRPE
-15 RLRLSAFGPYAGQED
+15 RLRISAFGPYAGQED

-93 FAIGNRHYRI
+93 FAIGDRHYRI
-103 YRSPTQLLERQ
+103 YRSPTQLLKRQ

-130 YEIDKEGREKVHI
+130 YEIDEEGREKAHI

-200 FEKKLQEETQKLKTE
+200 FEKRLQEETQKLKTE

-239 KQAET
+239 KQAEI
-244 NEKILKEKETEFMQA
+244 NEKVLKEKETEFMQA

-292 MEEKKKEKEEL
+292 MEEKRKEKEEL

-454 CPVCGSLSHPAPAAA
+454 CPVCGSLSHPAPAVA
-469 GEDRIMEKDVKDAER
+469 GEDRITEKDVKDAER

-494 KIRHEAEAYQAR
+494 KIRHEAEAYQAK

-538 LEKEIKDLETR
+538 LEKEIKDLETC

-594 KNCILKIKVAEAG
+594 KNRILKIKVAEAG
-607 FTDWFECSRYM
+607 FTDWLECSQYM
-618 KEVPRLEAYEN
+618 KEVPQLEAYEN

-664 EKRTKLLES
+664 EKRMKLLEN

-889 MG
+889 VG

>member
-1 MGRSAEGGRLMRPE
+1 MRPE
-15 RLRLSAFGPYAGQED
+15 RLRISAFGPYAGEED
-30 LDFSALGNHT
+30 MDFSVLENHR

-93 FAIGNRHYRI
+93 FAIGDRHYRI

-130 YEIDKEGREKVHI
+130 YEIDEEGREKAHI

-239 KQAET
+239 KQAEI
-244 NEKILKEKETEFMQA
+244 NEKVLKEKETEFMQA

-292 MEEKKKEKEEL
+292 MEEKRKEKEEL

-422 AAEDKKNWLCRNR
+422 AAEDKKNWLSRNR

-454 CPVCGSLSHPAPAAA
+454 CPVCGSLSHPAPAVA
-469 GEDRIMEKDVKDAER
+469 GEDRITEKDVKDAER

-494 KIRHEAEAYQAR
+494 KNRREAEAYQAK
-506 ELAAAKESADKAM
+506 ELAAAKESVDKAM

-561 EKRKNAETIYQALK
+561 EKQKNAETIYQALK

-594 KNCILKIKVAEAG
+594 KNRILKIKVAEAG
-607 FTDWFECSRYM
+607 FTDWFECSQYM
-618 KEVPRLEAYEN
+618 KEVPQLEAYEN

-635 QSVHAEEE
+635 QSVHVEEE

-664 EKRTKLLES
+664 EKRLKLLEN
-673 MKQFVAEKAEKE
+673 MKRFAAEKAEKE

-693 TLKKLYQLKETQKEI
+693 TLKKLRQLKETQKEI
-708 SEKYSLVAHLW
+708 GEKYSLVAHLW

-889 MG
+889 VG

>member
-15 RLRLSAFGPYAGQED
+15 RLRISAFGPYAGEED

-45 GPTGAGKSTILDAM
+45 GSTGAGKSTILDAM

-93 FAIGNRHYRI
+93 FAIGDRHYRI

-130 YEIDKEGREKVHI
+130 YEIDEEGKEKAHI

-200 FEKKLQEETQKLKTE
+200 FEKRLQEETQKLKTE

-239 KQAET
+239 KQAEI
-244 NEKILKEKETEFMQA
+244 NEKVLKEKETEFMQA

-292 MEEKKKEKEEL
+292 MEEKRKEKEEL

-469 GEDRIMEKDVKDAER
+469 GEDRITEKDVKDAER

-489 EDAEK
+489 ENAEK
-494 KIRHEAEAYQAR
+494 KIRHEAEAYQAK

-549 ISSFEKSLEQAE
+549 ILSFEKSLEQAE

-594 KNCILKIKVAEAG
+594 KNRILKIKVAEAG

-618 KEVPRLEAYEN
+618 KEVPQLEAYEN

-635 QSVHAEEE
+635 QSVHVEEE

-664 EKRTKLLES
+664 EKRLKLLES
-673 MKQFVAEKAEKE
+673 MKRFAAEKAEKE

-889 MG
+889 VG

>member
-1 MGRSAEGGRLMRPE
+1 
-15 RLRLSAFGPYAGQED
+15 
-30 LDFSALGNHT
+30 
-40 LFLIC
+40 
-45 GPTGAGKSTILDAM
+45 
-59 CYALYGKTSGAVRSG
+59 
-74 EDLRSNY
+74 
-81 VGYDR
+81 
-86 KTYVEFD
+86 
-93 FAIGNRHYRI
+93 
-103 YRSPTQLLERQ
+103 
-114 KGDRSKP
+114 
-121 VEHKGKADF
+121 
-130 YEIDKEGREKVHI
+130 
-143 TSKGVDSAVEK
+143 
-154 LLGVGLEQFRQII
+154 
-167 LLPQGDFRKLLLAD
+167 
-181 SSDRQKIMEQL
+181 
-192 FQTGIYLA
+192 
-200 FEKKLQEETQKLKTE
+200 
-215 YSRGELQRTTL
+215 
-226 LETCRSES
+226 
-234 EEELE
+234 
-239 KQAET
+239 
-244 NEKILKEKETEFMQA
+244 
-259 DKEQQV
+259 
-265 FLRAYDEA
+265 
-273 NVLHGAFLRLETA
+273 
-286 ETALKR
+286 
-292 MEEKKKEKEEL
+292 
-303 RGHIKMIRA
+303 MIRA

-396 RLAGIYA
+396 RLVGIYA

-469 GEDRIMEKDVKDAER
+469 GEDRITEKDVKDAER

-494 KIRHEAEAYQAR
+494 KIRHEAEAYQAKD
-506 ELAAAKESADKAM
+506 LAAAKESADKAM

-583 QAGEFLKVSEE
+583 QVGEFLKVSEE
-594 KNCILKIKVAEAG
+594 KNRILKIKVAEAG

-664 EKRTKLLES
+664 EKRMKLLES
-673 MKQFVAEKAEKE
+673 MKRFAAEKAEKE

-708 SEKYSLVAHLW
+708 GEKYSLVAHLW

>member
-1 MGRSAEGGRLMRPE
+1 MRPE
-15 RLRLSAFGPYAGQED
+15 RLRISAFGPYAGEED
-30 LDFSALGNHT
+30 MDFSVLENHT

-93 FAIGNRHYRI
+93 FAIGDRHYRI

-130 YEIDKEGREKVHI
+130 YEIDEEGREKAHI

-200 FEKKLQEETQKLKTE
+200 FEKRLQEETQKLKTE

-494 KIRHEAEAYQAR
+494 KIRHEAESYQAR